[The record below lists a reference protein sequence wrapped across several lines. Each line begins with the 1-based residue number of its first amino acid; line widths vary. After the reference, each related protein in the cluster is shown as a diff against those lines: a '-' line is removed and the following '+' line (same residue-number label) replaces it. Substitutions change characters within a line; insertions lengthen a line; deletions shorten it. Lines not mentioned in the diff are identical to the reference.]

1 MTDIVMLTFANYVV
15 MSYEGKK
22 DKVHYYNV
30 KFIDTGNIQL
40 EPRAKVKAGKCKD
53 LLAIKLQHSIDKKVK
68 LKQKTKLTKHNET
81 QYKRFDFKDKNV
93 LALDQAS
100 NTGWCIIRNNTIKDY
115 GLIEKRYEDFIENAF
130 CVTKAVESIMAR
142 YNIDIVIIED
152 VFSGLNSNILAKL
165 SMLKGMLLGEI
176 LNAECEFEII
186 NANHWKHY
194 HNLGDDRKTQKAN
207 SVKKA
212 REILK
217 GKDINDDTADAI
229 LIGIYAVKNLG
240 A

>member
-1 MTDIVMLTFANYVV
+1 MNDIVMLTFGNYVV

-53 LLAIKLQHSIDKKVK
+53 LLAIKLQHSIEKKVK
-68 LKQKTKLTKHNET
+68 LKAKTKLSKHNET
-81 QYKRFDFKDKNV
+81 QYKHFDFKDKNV

-100 NTGWCIIRNNTIKDY
+100 NTGWCIIRNNTVKEY
-115 GLIEKRYEDFIENAF
+115 GLIEKTCQDFIENAYY
-130 CVTKAVESIMAR
+130 VTCEIYKLIYM
-142 YNIDIVIIED
+142 NKIDIVIIEA
-152 VFSGLNSNILAKL
+152 VFSGLNSDILAKL
-165 SMLKGMLLGEI
+165 STLKGMI
-176 LNAECEFEII
+176 LNIIMRNHCEFEII